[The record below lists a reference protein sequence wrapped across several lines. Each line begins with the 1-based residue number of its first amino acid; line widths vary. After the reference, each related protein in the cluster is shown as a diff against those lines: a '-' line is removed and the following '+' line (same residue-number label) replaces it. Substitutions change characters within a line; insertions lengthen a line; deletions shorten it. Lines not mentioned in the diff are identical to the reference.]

1 MSHVPDA
8 DWWEA
13 EQRFED
19 EVIGDGTLSQLF
31 DRAVDAYAEEDAQR
45 YKGGVYER
53 SLPDDVVPPAPD
65 GEYTAITYDEMGA
78 IVRRLAAGFRD
89 LGVGY
94 DDAVGIY
101 ADTRMEWALSD
112 FGILA
117 AGGVVTTVYTDSSP
131 RQVRYLLDDP
141 GASGVVLENADLL
154 STLEEVED
162 ELDLDFV
169 VVIDEHGSDRED
181 VYTLADVYER
191 GDETFDRETYDEW
204 LAGRDAGDLASLIY
218 TSGTTGQ
225 PKGVRLTHE
234 NFRANAHQC
243 WARMGPRDDKDPEMP
258 VLDRNSETISFLP
271 LAHVFERLAG
281 HYLMFAAGATV
292 GYAESPDTVA
302 EDIEL
307 LEPTTGA
314 SVPRVY
320 ERIFDR
326 MREQAS
332 ESPVKARIFEWAV
345 DVAKEYA
352 RAEKPGA
359 TLRARHAVADRLVYG
374 TVREGLGGNVDF
386 LVSGGGSLSKDLAE
400 LFLGMDVPIVEGY
413 GLTETAPVVSV
424 NPVEDIRPGTLG
436 PPVVDEAVKL
446 DESMVAE
453 GQFPDAEGTV
463 GELLVDG
470 PNVTDGYWNRP
481 EETADAFDE
490 DGFFRTGD
498 IVEQTDDGYLVYK
511 ERLKQLIVLSTG
523 KNVAPQPIEDRFA
536 TNDRVDQ
543 VMVVGDDQKF
553 VGALFV
559 PNFEALQRWA
569 DSEDVDLPASHAAMC
584 EDDRVHEWVGE
595 AVEEVNEDLERIEK
609 IKKFVL
615 VPTEWTSDEDLL
627 TPSMKKKRRNIRDA
641 HAEAIRRIYDESAR
655 ETEEELSP

>member
-19 EVIGDGTLSQLF
+19 EVIGDGTLSAMF
-31 DRAVDAYAEEDAQR
+31 ERAVDAYSDEVAQR
-45 YKGGVYER
+45 YKGGVYDR
-53 SLPDDVVPPAPD
+53 SLPEAVVPPAPP
-65 GEYTAITYDEMGA
+65 GEYASVTYDEMGA
-78 IVRRLAAGFRD
+78 IVRRLAAGFRE
-89 LGVGY
+89 LGVGNG
-94 DDAVGIY
+94 DMVGIY

-117 AGGVVTTVYTDSSP
+117 AGGVVTTVYTDSSS
-131 RQVRYLLDDP
+131 RQVHYLLDDP
-141 GASGVVLENADLL
+141 GATGVVLENAELL
-154 STLEEVED
+154 ATLEAVED
-162 ELDLDFV
+162 DLDIDFV
-169 VVIDEHGSDRED
+169 VVIDEHESERED

-191 GDETFDRETYDEW
+191 GDETFDRETYDGW
-204 LAGRDAGDLASLIY
+204 LAGRDPDDLASLIY
-218 TSGTTGQ
+218 TSGTTGR

-234 NFRANAHQC
+234 NFRANVHQC
-243 WARMGPRDDKDPEMP
+243 WARMGPRDDKAPETP
-258 VLDRNSETISFLP
+258 VLDRHSQTISFLP

-345 DVAKEYA
+345 DVAKAYA
-352 RAEKPGA
+352 RTENPGP
-359 TLRARHAVADRLVYG
+359 TLRARHAIADRLVYE

-436 PPVVDEAVKL
+436 PPVVDEAVKI

-453 GQFPDAEGTV
+453 GQFSEAEGTV

-481 EETADAFDE
+481 EETADAFDDE
-490 DGFFRTGD
+490 GYFRTGD

-559 PNFEALQRWA
+559 PNFEALKRWA
-569 DSEDVDLPASHAAMC
+569 DREDIDLPASQAAMC
-584 EDDRVHEWVGE
+584 EDERVREWVGE
-595 AVEEVNEDLERIEK
+595 AVEEVNAELERIET

-641 HAEAIRRIYDESAR
+641 HAEAIRRIYDEDERA
-655 ETEEELSP
+655 TEEELSP